1 MTLDWID
8 RAFVARAD
16 RPVRIHAAPSEA
28 SDATAS
34 PPERPATT
42 APSAPAA
49 DGDARRH
56 DDAEASD
63 REILERLLTAVPE
76 EWRALAD
83 SIDTAAS
90 SGRRVVAVTGVGRGE
105 GRSTVVA
112 GLAAVL
118 RARGRSVA
126 VVDRSPLFLAGDAAR
141 TARAADVVLVDAGP
155 WFQPGPVRR
164 GAVERAALG
173 CDGVLLVRRDDS
185 PPCPA
190 RERVLEAIGLVVVG
204 EAVTFAAAS

>member
-8 RAFVARAD
+8 RAFVARAA
-16 RPVRIHAAPSEA
+16 RPVPA
-28 SDATAS
+28 
-34 PPERPATT
+34 ERPPTH
-42 APSAPAA
+42 PPAPANAGSPAGPAPQPCGEERAELA
-49 DGDARRH
+49 D
-56 DDAEASD
+56 E
-63 REILERLLTAVPE
+63 EVVNRLLAAVPD
-76 EWRALAD
+76 EWRTLAD
-83 SIDTAAS
+83 SIDAAAE
-90 SGRRVVAVTGVGRGE
+90 SGRRVVAVTGVRRGE

-112 GLAAVL
+112 GVAAAL
-118 RARGRSVA
+118 RARGREVA

-141 TARAADVVLVDAGP
+141 VARAADVVLVDAGP

>member
-8 RAFVARAD
+8 RAFVARAA
-16 RPVRIHAAPSEA
+16 RRAPLPEA
-28 SDATAS
+28 PA
-34 PPERPATT
+34 ERAEGSRAPDDTT
-42 APSAPAA
+42 APDAMPAPDTDPLRRAA
-49 DGDARRH
+49 AGAPIDEVVA
-56 DDAEASD
+56 
-63 REILERLLTAVPE
+63 RLLAAVPE

-83 SIDTAAS
+83 SIDAAAAA
-90 SGRRVVAVTGVGRGE
+90 GRHVVAVTGVRHGE

-112 GLAAVL
+112 GVAAAL

-141 TARAADVVLVDAGP
+141 AARAADVVLVDAGP

-164 GAVERAALG
+164 AAVERAALG
-173 CDGVLLVRRDDS
+173 CDGVLLVRRDDA

-190 RERVLEAIGLVVVG
+190 RQRVLEAIGLVVVG